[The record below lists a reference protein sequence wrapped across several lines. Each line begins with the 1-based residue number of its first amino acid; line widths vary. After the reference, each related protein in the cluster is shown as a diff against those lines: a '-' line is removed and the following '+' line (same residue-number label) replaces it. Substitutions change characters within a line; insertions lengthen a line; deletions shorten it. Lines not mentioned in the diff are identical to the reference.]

1 MRRVVAILAV
11 LLTACGSDAID
22 EVPSRESA
30 APPVS
35 IEAVA
40 LPKMSSVS
48 TQVGA
53 DAIANEVVHPDALR
67 PVLAQAGFSSGMQRS
82 FQGGTGAFTRVQARS
97 LAFESEEGIDVYLDW
112 FSTHAGEEIIT
123 AKRIE
128 PEVFPPAQ
136 SCSNISRTGVAT
148 TTSPSTWPP
157 GHEVRRCCPCTSE
170 GSAPI
175 PKRSWNS

>member
-1 MRRVVAILAV
+1 
-11 LLTACGSDAID
+11 
-22 EVPSRESA
+22 
-30 APPVS
+30 
-35 IEAVA
+35 
-40 LPKMSSVS
+40 MSSVS

-97 LAFESEEGIDVYLDW
+97 LAFESEEGADVYLDW

-128 PEVFPPAQ
+128 PEGLPAGAVVFEHQPDGCCHNDVPVYLA
-136 SCSNISRTGVAT
+136 A
-148 TTSPSTWPP
+148 WP
-157 GHEVRRCCPCTSE
+157 R
-170 GSAPI
+170 GSSVLSLHVGGQRANTEAFVDLV
-175 PKRSWNS
+175 SSFDEQV